1 MENFN
6 CKKYEHLL
14 FSFLDC
20 PNQNVSRFIRT
31 NFIKDSNSQDWV
43 FCTPDLAILFLKI
56 TTKQKVLTDNTAS
69 VHTSLRNGNFSSS
82 LILEDEKVEYIN
94 LTECGIDFDE
104 IFKNDMF
111 KLQAENIKNKT
122 IEEFNAWKNDL
133 KNTYNRY
140 DNKDMI
146 YNRKLD
152 SVEINFFNS
161 L

>member
-1 MENFN
+1 MD
-6 CKKYEHLL
+6 KYSHL
-14 FSFLDC
+14 FFTFIDC
-20 PNQNVSRFIRT
+20 PNSHVSSFIRT

-43 FCTPDLAILFLKI
+43 FCTQDLAILFLKI
-56 TTKQKVLTDNTAS
+56 TTRQKVYIDKTES
-69 VHTSLRNGNFSSS
+69 VHTSLRNGTFCSSS
-82 LILEDEKVEYIN
+82 IKEKEKIEYIN
-94 LTECGIDFDE
+94 LTECGINFDE
-104 IFKNDMF
+104 VFNSDIFKP
-111 KLQAENIKNKT
+111 QAESIKNKT